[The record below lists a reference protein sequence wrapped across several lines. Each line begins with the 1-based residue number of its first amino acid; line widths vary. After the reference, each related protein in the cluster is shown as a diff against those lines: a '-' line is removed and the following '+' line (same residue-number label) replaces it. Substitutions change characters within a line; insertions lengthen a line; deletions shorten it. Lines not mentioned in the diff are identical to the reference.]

1 MRQSAPEIHALGTA
15 GAGHV
20 LSLILSG
27 QAKSRADLARISDLS
42 RATITQRLGV
52 LFEAGLLHE
61 ASETQASGGRPARVL
76 KLNEGFGIVLVA
88 DVGETRIR
96 VAATDLG
103 PTVLAERLGDLD
115 VGRGPVPILTWIAEQ
130 FRALLAEIGRPA
142 RDVLGIGLSLPA
154 PVDYGA
160 GRVVGPSVM
169 AGWDDFD
176 IPGWF
181 AGEYDVPVFAEND
194 VRLRTLAE
202 HRQFWPDEGQL
213 VFIKAGT
220 GIGSGI
226 VTDGRMHR
234 GARGAAG
241 DVGHIQLRDAEAPL
255 CRCGKLG
262 CVEAYAAGW
271 AIARDLR
278 ARGFEARDA
287 RDVLALVERNRPE
300 AISLVRQAGRVLGEV
315 AADVVS
321 VLNPSVIVIGG
332 TLSRAG
338 EHLLAG
344 VREIVYQRCLPLAT
358 RDLRIVAARSG
369 ETAGLLGAARL
380 VIDAQ
385 LQPHAVDRLIARPG
399 PAQAS

>member
-42 RATITQRLGV
+42 RATIAQRLGV
-52 LFEAGLLHE
+52 LFDAGLLHE

-76 KLNEGFGIVLVA
+76 KLNQEFGVALVA
-88 DVGETRIR
+88 DIGESRIR
-96 VAATDLG
+96 VAVTDLG
-103 PTVLAERLGDLD
+103 PIILAERLGTLG
-115 VGRGPVPILTWIAEQ
+115 VGSGPVPILTWIAAQ
-130 FRALLAEIGRPA
+130 FRDLLAEIGRPA
-142 RDVLGIGLSLPA
+142 AKVLGIGLSLPA
-154 PVDYGA
+154 PVDHTA
-160 GRVVGPSVM
+160 GQVVGPSVM
-169 AGWDDFD
+169 TGWDRFD
-176 IPGWF
+176 VPGWF
-181 AGEYDVPVFAEND
+181 AEEYTAPVFAEND

-202 HRQFWPDEGQL
+202 HRQFWPGESQL

-226 VTDGRMHR
+226 ITDGRMHR

-241 DVGHIQLRDAEAPL
+241 DVGHIQLRDADAPL

-287 RDVLALVERNRPE
+287 RDVMALVERNRPE

-344 VREIVYQRCLPLAT
+344 VRELVYQRCLPLAT
-358 RDLRIVAARSG
+358 QDLRIVAARSG
-369 ETAGLLGAARL
+369 EAAGLLGAARL
-380 VIDAQ
+380 VIDAR
-385 LQPHAVDRLIARPG
+385 LQPQAVDRLIAG
-399 PAQAS
+399 LQKA

>member
-42 RATITQRLGV
+42 RATIAQRLGV
-52 LFEAGLLHE
+52 LFDAGLLHE

-76 KLNEGFGIVLVA
+76 KLNQAFGVALVA
-88 DVGETRIR
+88 DIGESRIR

-103 PTVLAERLGDLD
+103 PTILAERLGTLG
-115 VGRGPVPILTWIAEQ
+115 VGSGPVPILTWIAAR
-130 FRALLAEIGRPA
+130 FRELLAEIGRPA
-142 RDVLGIGLSLPA
+142 AEVLGIGLSLPA
-154 PVDYGA
+154 PVDHAA
-160 GRVVGPSVM
+160 GQVVGPSVM
-169 AGWDDFD
+169 TGWDHFD
-176 IPGWF
+176 VPGWF
-181 AGEYDVPVFAEND
+181 AAEYAAPVFAEND

-202 HRQFWPDEGQL
+202 HRQFWPGESQL

-220 GIGSGI
+220 GIGSGVI
-226 VTDGRMHR
+226 TDGRMHR

-241 DVGHIQLRDAEAPL
+241 DVGHIQLRDADAPL

-278 ARGFEARDA
+278 ARGFEAQDA
-287 RDVLALVERNRPE
+287 RDVMALVERNRPE

-321 VLNPSVIVIGG
+321 VLNPSIIVIGG

-344 VREIVYQRCLPLAT
+344 VRELVYQRCLPLAT
-358 RDLRIVAARSG
+358 QDLRIVAARSG
-369 ETAGLLGAARL
+369 EAAGLLGAAWL
-380 VIDAQ
+380 VIDAR
-385 LQPHAVDRLIARPG
+385 LQPQAVDRLIAG
-399 PAQAS
+399 LQKA

>member
-1 MRQSAPEIHALGTA
+1 MPVSDPEIHALGTA

-27 QAKSRADLARISDLS
+27 QARSRADLARISDLS

-52 LFEAGLLHE
+52 LFEAGLLQE
-61 ASETQASGGRPARVL
+61 AEETQASGGRPARVL
-76 KLNEGFGIVLVA
+76 KLNEGFGVVLAA
-88 DVGETRIR
+88 DIGESRIR

-103 PTVLAERLGDLD
+103 PTVLAERLGALD
-115 VGRGPVPILTWIAEQ
+115 VGTGPVPILSWIGQQ
-130 FRALLAEIGRPA
+130 FRELLAEIGRPA
-142 RDVLGIGLSLPA
+142 SEVLGIGLCLPA
-154 PVDYGA
+154 PVDHAA

-169 AGWDDFD
+169 TGWDDFD

-181 AGEYDVPVFAEND
+181 AADYAAPVLAEND
-194 VRLRTLAE
+194 VRLRTLTE
-202 HRQFWPDEGQL
+202 HRQFWPEERQM

-226 VTDGRMHR
+226 ITEGRMHR

-241 DVGHIQLRDAEAPL
+241 DIGHIQLRDAEAPL

-278 ARGFEARDA
+278 AQGFEARDA
-287 RDVLALVERNRPE
+287 RDVMALVGRNRPE

-321 VLNPSVIVIGG
+321 VLNPRVIVVGG
-332 TLSRAG
+332 TLSEAG

-344 VREIVYQRCLPLAT
+344 VRELVYQRCLPLAT
-358 RDLRIVAARSG
+358 RDLTIVAARAG
-369 ETAGLLGAARL
+369 ELAGLLGAARL
-380 VIDAQ
+380 VVDTR
-385 LQPHAVDRLIARPG
+385 LQPQAVDRLIAERAALAG
-399 PAQAS
+399 